1 MANLETTYLGLKIK
15 NPIVVGSSG
24 LALDAEKALLCEKA
38 GAGAVV
44 IPSIFEEHIS
54 SDFQKDSNEQFYGIS
69 HPEAYDYFY
78 SDKATRLGTRT
89 YCDQIEKTKKAISIP
104 LIASI
109 NCYSSSVWVDFAKDV
124 ANAGADAIELNISYL
139 PVTQIMENPNIYL
152 DELKKVVK
160 KIVKGIS
167 IPVSIKLPPAEF
179 FIGTLASTFENAG
192 AKGLVLF
199 NRFMVPEINLDEMKV
214 TAGINFSRNGDSAPS
229 KRFIALLC
237 KRTECDLIGACGV
250 HTSKDVISLISLG
263 ANAVQI
269 VSAIYKNG
277 YVIIQK
283 ISKEIEEWMDHKNFS
298 TIEGFRGRLSTDP
311 EKRNNPFGRFQYV
324 RMFEEKTPL
333 IAVHEIDS

>member
-24 LALDAEKALLCEKA
+24 LALNAEKALQCEKA
-38 GAGAVV
+38 GAGAIV

-54 SDFQKDSNEQFYGIS
+54 SDFQKDSHFYGIN

-78 SDKATRLGTRT
+78 SDKATRLGATT
-89 YCDQIEKTKKAISIP
+89 YCEQIEKTKQAISIP

-109 NCYSSSVWVDFAKDV
+109 NCYSSSVWIDFAKDV
-124 ANAGADAIELNISYL
+124 ANSGADAIELNISYP

-152 DELKKVVK
+152 NDLKEVVK
-160 KIVKGIS
+160 KIVKGVS
-167 IPVSIKLPPAEF
+167 VPVSIKLPPAEF
-179 FIGTLASTFENAG
+179 LIGTLVSIFENAG

-214 TAGINFSRNGDSAPS
+214 TAGINFSRKGDSAPS
-229 KRFIALLC
+229 RRFIALLC

-250 HTSKDVISLISLG
+250 HTSKDLISLLGLG
-263 ANAVQI
+263 AKAVQM
-269 VSAIYKNG
+269 VSVIYKNG
-277 YVIIQK
+277 LVIIQK
-283 ISKEIEEWMDHKNFS
+283 ISKELEQWMDHKNYS
-298 TIEGFRGRLSTDP
+298 TIEDFRGRLSTDP

-324 RMFEEKTPL
+324 RTFEEKTPV
-333 IAVHEIDS
+333 ITIHKVDV

>member
-24 LALDAEKALLCEKA
+24 LALNAEKALQCEKA
-38 GAGAVV
+38 GAGAIV
-44 IPSIFEEHIS
+44 IASIFEEHIS
-54 SDFQKDSNEQFYGIS
+54 SDFEKDSQKNFYGIN

-78 SDKATRLGTRT
+78 SDKATRLGTKT
-89 YCDQIEKTKKAISIP
+89 YCDQIEKTKQAISIP

-124 ANAGADAIELNISYL
+124 ANSGADAIELNISYP

-152 DELKKVVK
+152 NGLKEVVK
-160 KIVKGIS
+160 NIVKGVS

-179 FIGTLASTFENAG
+179 LIGTLVSNFENAG

-199 NRFMVPEINLDEMKV
+199 NRFMVPEINLEEMKV

-229 KRFIALLC
+229 RRFIALLC

-250 HTSKDVISLISLG
+250 HTSKDLISLISLG
-263 ANAVQI
+263 AKAVQM

-277 YVIIQK
+277 LVIIQK
-283 ISKEIEEWMDHKNFS
+283 TSDELAQWMDHKNYS
-298 TIEGFRGRLSTDP
+298 TIEDFRGRLSTDP
-311 EKRNNPFGRFQYV
+311 DKRNNPFGRFQYV

-333 IAVHEIDS
+333 IPVHK

>member
-24 LALDAEKALLCEKA
+24 LALNAEKALLCEKA
-38 GAGAVV
+38 GAGAIV
-44 IPSIFEEHIS
+44 IPSIFEEHIR
-54 SDFQKDSNEQFYGIS
+54 SDFEEDSHFYGIN

-78 SDKATRLGTRT
+78 SDKAARLGTRT
-89 YCDQIEKTKKAISIP
+89 YCDQIGKTKQAISIP

-124 ANAGADAIELNISYL
+124 ADSGADAIELNISYP
-139 PVTQIMENPNIYL
+139 PVTKIMENPNIYL
-152 DELKKVVK
+152 NELKEVVK

-179 FIGTLASTFENAG
+179 LIGTLVSIFENAG

-214 TAGINFSRNGDSAPS
+214 TAEINFSRNGDSAPS
-229 KRFIALLC
+229 RRFIALLY

-250 HTSKDVISLISLG
+250 HTSKDLIGLISLG
-263 ANAVQI
+263 AKAVQM

-277 YVIIQK
+277 LVIIQK
-283 ISKEIEEWMDHKNFS
+283 ISKELEQWMDDKNYS
-298 TIEGFRGRLSTDP
+298 TIEDFRGRLSTGPD
-311 EKRNNPFGRFQYV
+311 KRNNPFGRFQYV
-324 RMFEEKTPL
+324 RMTEEKTPL
-333 IAVHEIDS
+333 IDIYKIDS